1 MYAYFNAAN
10 VLTINGLARIFKPK
24 GVCIRHTFGV
34 CSDILHHLH
43 VMEVVGMSTNGSRF
57 LAASL
62 LSILLALP
70 PAVSA
75 QIPTTLFT
83 RIWASPVACDSTCS
97 WSAAWID
104 YNDDGWLDLYVVNG
118 FYFAGIDNF
127 LYRND
132 GEGVFTRITTGPIVN
147 DGMSGA
153 GCTWGDY
160 DNDGDTDLYVA
171 NSHFH
176 RNQLFRNKG
185 DGQFQEITNEPPAID
200 AGASMSPAWI
210 DYDNDGDLDLFVTNG
225 AGDCINYLYRND
237 GVSFTSISPG
247 PIVTYASSSHCVGW
261 SDYDLDGDLDCYV
274 ANFQHTND
282 LFRNDGGG
290 TFTMITE
297 GEIVTDLAISRGCS
311 WGDIDN
317 DGDMDLFV
325 ANQQYPSCLYL
336 NNGDGS
342 FFKVTSGDIVTNNDW
357 SFGSCFGDFDN
368 DGDLDLVVTNCRFGA
383 PGPSTNFFYKN
394 NGDGTFVPVL
404 DEPLVTDDGLWD
416 AVVCGDYDNDGDL
429 DLFVTNE
436 ATVRPNALYRNN
448 LRTKLPGQTDAGM
461 NYISI
466 VCIGTTS
473 NRSAVGAKVRI
484 RTTIG
489 GQPLWQMR
497 EISSKTGYFAQNSM
511 RAHFGLGD
519 AAVIDTVFVEWP
531 SGIVDGLYGV
541 AANQR
546 MSITEGD
553 HNVAAL
559 LIFFSAAVRPG
570 GVSLAWRTSEDLAA
584 SELSLRCR
592 GGANAWDV
600 PVVRVGFGSY
610 EAFDDSPARGAE
622 CELVY
627 GLYECDTSPA
637 AWRLL
642 HEERV
647 LWMPA
652 AASTRIIGV
661 NPNPF
666 NQSTQIIFS
675 LARPERLRIMIFDAA
690 GRRVALLSDRKWD
703 GGLHTIDWDGRDE
716 AGRNVSSGVYSVI
729 LSGRRTRDTRKLV
742 LVR

>member
-1 MYAYFNAAN
+1 MRPATPRAIT
-10 VLTINGLARIFKPK
+10 VK
-24 GVCIRHTFGV
+24 
-34 CSDILHHLH
+34 
-43 VMEVVGMSTNGSRF
+43 EVAGMGMNGSRY
-57 LAASL
+57 LAASII
-62 LSILLALP
+62 SVSLALS
-70 PAVSA
+70 PAVLA
-75 QIPTTLFT
+75 QSSSTLFT
-83 RIWASPVACDSTCS
+83 RIWTSPVACDSTCS

-104 YNDDGWLDLYVVNG
+104 YNGDGWLDLYVANG

-132 GEGVFTRITTGPIVN
+132 GEGVFTKITTGPIAN
-147 DGMSGA
+147 DGMSSA

-185 DGQFQEITNEPPAID
+185 DGQFQEIMNEPPAID

-225 AGDCINYLYRND
+225 GGDCKNYLYRND
-237 GVSFTSISPG
+237 GVSFTSIAPG

-261 SDYDLDGDLDCYV
+261 SDYDLDGDLDCYI

-290 TFTMITE
+290 IFTMITE

-325 ANQQYPSCLYL
+325 ANQQYPSCLYM
-336 NNGDGS
+336 NDGDGTFS
-342 FFKVTSGDIVTNNDW
+342 KVTSGSIVTDIEW

-368 DGDLDLVVTNCRFGA
+368 DGDLDLVVTNCRFAA
-383 PGPSTNFFYKN
+383 PGPSTNFFYRN
-394 NGDGTFVPVL
+394 SGDGTFVSVS
-404 DEPLVTDDGLWD
+404 DEPIVTDDGLWD
-416 AVVCGDYDNDGDL
+416 GVVCGDYDNDGDL

-448 LRTKLPGQTDAGM
+448 LRTKLPVRSPAGI
-461 NYISI
+461 NYINI
-466 VCIGTTS
+466 TCIGTTS
-473 NRSAVGAKVRI
+473 NRSAIGAKVRI
-484 RTTIG
+484 RATIG
-489 GQPLWQMR
+489 GQPVWQMR

-519 AAVIDTVFVEWP
+519 AAVVDTILVEWP
-531 SGIVDGLYGV
+531 SGQVDALFGA
-541 AANQR
+541 AANR
-546 MSITEGD
+546 FMSITEGE
-553 HNVAAL
+553 NSAAL
-559 LIFFSAAVRPG
+559 LTSFSAVVLPG
-570 GVSLAWRTSEDLAA
+570 GVSLVWRMSEDLAA
-584 SELSLRCR
+584 SDLSLRCR
-592 GGANAWDV
+592 SGGEAWVV
-600 PVVRVGFGSY
+600 PVTRVAFGSY

-622 CELVY
+622 RELVY
-627 GLYECDTSPA
+627 GLYERESPA
-637 AWRLL
+637 GWRLL

-647 LWMPA
+647 LWMPP
-652 AASTRIIGV
+652 AASTRIIGAH
-661 NPNPF
+661 PNPF
-666 NQSTQIIFS
+666 NPSTRITFS
-675 LARPERLRIMIFDAA
+675 VARPQRLRILIYNAA
-690 GRRVALLSDRKWD
+690 GRRVSLLSDRRWD
-703 GGLHTIDWDGRDE
+703 SGTHTIDWDGRDE
-716 AGRNVSSGVYSVI
+716 VGRSVSSGVYSVI